1 MKRVVATGLLSLA
14 VAGGGEAQTLPS
26 SPATVAGRELLAA
39 GDPLE
44 AAGAFH
50 RALLDAA
57 PGGFSL
63 RVAVYC
69 DLSNLEQ
76 HVRTSGNP
84 EELFVLRRSVGG
96 RPCLALFWGLF
107 PSRAAARA
115 ALSSVPAPLRTPG
128 QSPVAVAEILPPG
141 EPPPL
146 QVAAAPSPAPSAEP
160 AFVVPSPAAP
170 PVREAPE
177 PRPAPVAETVVP
189 PPPAVSAEPL
199 PPMPA
204 REGDAV
210 RVPAMEVTAAWSALW
225 DDAFSQDGGDGFQE
239 LGFLFSL
246 SAPLNRSLAVVGEAS
261 GHYGSDDL
269 TDALGVPLTL
279 DRDVLGV
286 HAGPRFTHR
295 GRGRAEPYVQA
306 LAGWTRTGL
315 ELAGLRE
322 VEDSFS
328 IQPGVGLNL
337 RLSRS
342 VGLGLGADY
351 RLVFGEEE
359 NRNEVRLHAGLVFA
373 IGDR

>member
-1 MKRVVATGLLSLA
+1 MMKRAFAAGLLSLA
-14 VAGGGEAQTLPS
+14 IAALGEAQTLPS
-26 SPATVAGRELLAA
+26 SPAAVAGRELLAA

-63 RVAVYC
+63 QVAVYC
-69 DLSNLEQ
+69 DLSNLEH

-84 EELFVLRRSVGG
+84 AELFVLRRSVDG
-96 RPCLALFWGLF
+96 RPCLALYWGLF

-115 ALSSVPAPLRTPG
+115 ALASVPASLRTTG
-128 QSPVAVAEILPPG
+128 RLPVAVAAILPPG
-141 EPPPL
+141 PPPPL

-160 AFVVPSPAAP
+160 AVVAP
-170 PVREAPE
+170 PVSDAPE
-177 PRPAPVAETVVP
+177 PRPAPVAEAVVS
-189 PPPAVSAEPL
+189 PPPAVGAEPL
-199 PPMPA
+199 PPMPV

-210 RVPAMEVTAAWSALW
+210 RVPAMEVTAAWSGLW
-225 DDAFSQDGGDGFQE
+225 DDAFSENGGDGFQE
-239 LGFLFSL
+239 LGFLLSL
-246 SAPLNRSLAVVGEAS
+246 GAPLNRSLSVVGEAS

-295 GRGRAEPYVQA
+295 GDGRAEPYVQA

-322 VEDSFS
+322 VEDAFS

-359 NRNEVRLHAGLVFA
+359 NRNEVRVHAGLVFG

>member
-1 MKRVVATGLLSLA
+1 MKRAVATGLLGLV
-14 VAGGGEAQTLPS
+14 VAALGEAQTLPP
-26 SPATVAGRELLAA
+26 SPATVAGRESLAA

-63 RVAVYC
+63 QVAVYC

-76 HVRTSGNP
+76 HVRSSGNP
-84 EELFVLRRSVGG
+84 AELFVLRRSVDG
-96 RPCLALFWGLF
+96 RPCLALYWGLF

-115 ALSSVPAPLRTPG
+115 ALASVPAALRTPG
-128 QSPVAVAEILPPG
+128 RLPVAVAEILPPG
-141 EPPPL
+141 PPPPL

-160 AFVVPSPAAP
+160 VVEPSVAAP
-170 PVREAPE
+170 PVSDAPE
-177 PRPAPVAETVVP
+177 PRPAPVAEAVAS
-189 PPPAVSAEPL
+189 PPPAVAEGPL
-199 PPMPA
+199 P
-204 REGDAV
+204 AV
-210 RVPAMEVTAAWSALW
+210 PVQQGGGGRVPAMDVTAAWSALW
-225 DDAFSQDGGDGFQE
+225 DDAFSEDGGDGFQE
-239 LGFLFSL
+239 LGFLLSL
-246 SAPLNRSLAVVGEAS
+246 SAPLNRSLSVVGEAS

-269 TDALGVPLTL
+269 AGALGVPLTL
-279 DRDVLGV
+279 DRDILGV

-295 GRGRAEPYVQA
+295 GGGRAEPYVQA